1 MAEVMDVERAREV
14 LAGQG
19 FHCSQAVV
27 MHACEVLGLDRDLL
41 LKVSGGLGGGCFH
54 GDVCGCVSGAIM
66 AIGAVYGYNQPYSKE
81 QNAILVSKLKEF
93 EAKFEEKHGSLLCRE
108 LLGGYSFADPEQ
120 AKAIMTQ
127 GLTKNCPA
135 LVASACEI
143 LDEIILPSDK

>member
-1 MAEVMDVERAREV
+1 MAEKMTVERAKEV

-27 MHACEVLGLDRDLL
+27 MHACEVLGLDKDLL

-54 GDVCGCVSGAIM
+54 GDICGCVSGAIM
-66 AIGAVYGYNQPYSKE
+66 AIGAVYGYNQPYSAE
-81 QNAILVSKLKEF
+81 QNAILVAKLTEF
-93 EAKFEEKHGSLLCRE
+93 EKKFEAKHGSLICKD
-108 LLGGYSFADPEQ
+108 LLGGYSFAVPEE
-120 AKAIMTQ
+120 AKKIMTE

-143 LDEIILPSDK
+143 LDEIILPKE